1 MASTSAAAPPGLGR
15 APPRRAGPTPIR
27 LVLVAFGLLAALATA
42 LSPWLYGMP
51 RAFGLIGALAGAA
64 LALHA
69 GQHLLGAR
77 QYELAAP
84 LAGHHALWIIA
95 ALALVI
101 APHAE
106 RLPLWLSAAAAAL
119 LAWRAWQARHA
130 GAITAGPR
138 ALMIALVLATTAG
151 VYAEYGTLLGRDA
164 GVALL
169 VMMLALKT
177 LELRTPRDAV
187 VIVFLGYFVVITNF
201 LYSQTI
207 PTAVVMIAAVWLI
220 TAALV
225 GLGHRAPGSGRQ
237 AMRLAARMLVQ
248 AVPLAALLFLLFP
261 RVPGPLWGLPR
272 DAQHGV
278 TGLSEEMSP
287 GSIASLGQSDEVAFR
302 VQFEGPVP
310 PSPQLY
316 WRGPV
321 FWNFDG
327 RTWSGGGPPGSPDPD
342 AISARDRMVRY
353 TSTIEPHFRRWL
365 FALDLPVALPP
376 DTRLN
381 RDLLLLS
388 LNDLR
393 QRARYDLVSAL
404 EYRTGLTLTAAERE
418 RALRLPA
425 GSSPR
430 AQELAHRLRA
440 GTADEA
446 AYVDAVLAMFRSEP
460 YFYTLE
466 PPLLGAQPV
475 DEFLFDTRRGFC
487 EHYASAFAVLMRAA
501 GVPAR
506 IVTGYQGGV
515 VNPIGQYLV
524 VRQAEAHAWVEVWL
538 PGRGWVRV
546 DPTAAVSP
554 TRIESGVAA
563 AVPLGEPLPLSV
575 RGDIEWLR
583 RLQFAWDAA
592 NNRWNLWVL
601 GYNRERQRALLGG
614 LGFDATDW
622 RRLVALLGLASAA
635 AVLLLVLLTV
645 AGLRRRR
652 EDPAVR
658 LYRQFCERLARVG
671 VVREAWEGPQQFA
684 ARAIAARPE
693 LAHPIG
699 AVTRLYVAL
708 RYGGPPLD
716 PAVTGRQL
724 AALRRAVRAL
734 GIR

>member
-1 MASTSAAAPPGLGR
+1 MASTSAAAPPGH
-15 APPRRAGPTPIR
+15 APARRAAAVPLR
-27 LVLVAFGLLAALATA
+27 LILVAFGLLAALATA

-77 QYELAAP
+77 QHELAAP
-84 LAGHHALWIIA
+84 LATHHVLWIVA

-119 LAWRAWQARHA
+119 LGWRAWQAWRGMA
-130 GAITAGPR
+130 GAAGPR

-187 VIVFLGYFVVITNF
+187 VIVFLGYFVVVTNF
-201 LYSQTI
+201 LYSQSI
-207 PTAVVMIAAVWLI
+207 PTAVVMVAAVWLI
-220 TAALV
+220 TTALV
-225 GLGHRAPGSGRQ
+225 GLGHRTSGSGRQ

-302 VQFEGPVP
+302 VQFEGAVP
-310 PSPQLY
+310 PTAQLY

-327 RTWSGGGPPGSPDPD
+327 RTWSGGGPPGAPDPE
-342 AISARDRMVRY
+342 AIGARGRMVRY
-353 TSTIEPHFRRWL
+353 TTTIEPHYRRWL

-388 LNDLR
+388 LTDLR
-393 QRARYDLVSAL
+393 QRARYELVSAL
-404 EYRTGLTLTAAERE
+404 EYRTGLTLSTAERE

-430 AQELAHRLRA
+430 ALALAQRLRA
-440 GTADEA
+440 TAADDP
-446 AYVDAVLAMFRSEP
+446 AYVEAVLAMFRAEP

-563 AVPLGEPLPLSV
+563 AVPQGEPLPLSV

-635 AVLLLVLLTV
+635 AVLLLVLLTL
-645 AGLRRRR
+645 AGLHRRR
-652 EDPAVR
+652 EEPALR
-658 LYRQFCERLARVG
+658 LYRQYCERLARAG

-693 LAHPIG
+693 LAQPIG
-699 AVTRLYVAL
+699 EVTRLYVAL
-708 RYGGPPLD
+708 RYGSPPPD

-724 AALRRAVRAL
+724 AALRRSVRAL
-734 GIR
+734 GVR